1 MLLCV
6 FVFIITG
13 PVMSASSNNLLKS
26 WHASKL
32 TCNLQETLPLSLGL
46 SSLSLWVLVAIIQLT
61 VVEIGSVLQQLHS
74 SCTAL
79 VRVYGNQA

>member
-1 MLLCV
+1 MN
-6 FVFIITG
+6 
-13 PVMSASSNNLLKS
+13 ASNNNLLKS

-32 TCNLQETLPLSLGL
+32 TCNLWETLPLSLGYHPCL
-46 SSLSLWVLVAIIQLT
+46 LWVLVAIIQLT

-74 SCTAL
+74 SCTTL